1 MSFTRKFL
9 KALGLEEEKIE
20 EIMEAHVEVVDA
32 LKNERD
38 TYKENADK
46 YADTQKELDTLKNAG
61 GDWQKKY
68 EDEHSAFEAFK
79 TAQKD
84 QEDTAAKDR
93 LYRELLKNTKVS
105 EKRIDAIMKL
115 TDVKA
120 LKLNDGKLDDID
132 ALTETIKKDWAD
144 FIVTEG
150 TEGAGTETP
159 PGGSEGVQKHDVPL
173 IF

>member
-1 MSFTRKFL
+1 MAFTRKFL

-20 EIMEAHVEVVDA
+20 EIMDAHVEVVDA

-46 YADTQKELDTLKNAG
+46 YADTQKELDTLKASG
-61 GDWQKKY
+61 GDWQQKY
-68 EDEHSAFEAFK
+68 EKEHSDFEAYK
-79 TAQKD
+79 TAQTEKEETATKD
-84 QEDTAAKDR
+84 S

-120 LKLNDGKLDDID
+120 LKLTDGKLDGVEE
-132 ALTETIKKDWAD
+132 LTENIKKDWAD
-144 FIVTEG
+144 FIVIEG

-159 PGGSEGVQKHDVPL
+159 PDGGSAAKKNEVPL